1 MVAIVVAYSA
11 NRVIGV
17 DGGLPWHLPTDM
29 AYFRELTT
37 GGTVLMGRRT
47 YESIPERF
55 RPLPGRRNLVLSSGP
70 PVDGAETFATLDAAL
85 DACERDC
92 FVIGG
97 GAVYRDALALSDR
110 VYATEVHDT
119 VDGDT
124 YFPELD
130 AAWTRTVASDPV
142 TENGHTL
149 QFCTYDRAG

>member
-1 MVAIVVAYSA
+1 VAPADRHGVLPRADHRRDGLDGPAHLRVDPRALPAVARAAQPRAQQWSA
-11 NRVIGV
+11 
-17 DGGLPWHLPTDM
+17 
-29 AYFRELTT
+29 
-37 GGTVLMGRRT
+37 
-47 YESIPERF
+47 
-55 RPLPGRRNLVLSSGP
+55 
-70 PVDGAETFATLDAAL
+70 VDGAETFATLDAAL